1 MTRPHASGHRV
12 GSTIG
17 RYRLV
22 EFLGAGG
29 MGEVYRGV
37 DASGTVVA
45 VKILTVVQDAPA
57 LAERFRNEARIHA
70 TLHHPHIAQMHEFV
84 ATEPTPAIV
93 MEYVDGHTLDHLLHR
108 QGAMPLPR
116 LVALAVPL
124 IAAVGHMHARG
135 IIHRDIKSSN
145 VKVSAAGVIKLLD
158 FGIAKGPGSPALTA
172 DGSVIGTLQ
181 SLAPEQLAGVPAD
194 QRSDIWSLGV
204 LLYEMVT
211 GQHPFATD
219 DLATMTARIRAAKYA
234 PPSQLHPGLPGSM
247 DAVISRCLRVNPKQR
262 YRSCDAL
269 VSDLQGAMD
278 PGIPVPAFVRVGPAP
293 SWEWPTRTHL
303 PRIGAAVLVAGAGL
317 LLLQMLLAPPRPPAD
332 PQEHTVPAMPAAAVI
347 GTQTV
352 SPPHGMTTAPAPAAL
367 RDIAIHTINGTAEV
381 WDGDRLVG
389 TTPYRLRA
397 TIGSEVDLVLRRA
410 GHRDH
415 TVRFNVT
422 EGRSEYSFVME
433 RATGGRP
440 HSQRSPAPLLFGLAW
455 FAWPWRRRP
464 ASPPPSPTTADRP
477 IMHGGQG
484 TAEQW
489 VVVGM
494 ATDPG
499 CQRENNEDTMRVV
512 RPEGTDLARHG
523 LMAVVCD
530 GMGGHLG
537 GETASRIAADV
548 IAREYA
554 AQDDP
559 GEGLRAAVIAANR
572 AIHDAAEAD
581 AALRGMGTTCTAL
594 VLRGGMA
601 WCAHVGD
608 SRCYLIRDEQIFLM
622 TEDHSAVMA
631 MVRDRAISREEAHD
645 HPDKNVISRALGSH
659 AEVEVSVWPRPFV
672 IRPGDRFLLCS
683 DGLHDV
689 ISEESVREAGLLT
702 PPHEACRELVARTR
716 AAGAPD
722 NVSVIV
728 LVVPGSIGDPTVR
741 STRAL
746 ELMP

>member
-1 MTRPHASGHRV
+1 
-12 GSTIG
+12 
-17 RYRLV
+17 
-22 EFLGAGG
+22 

-37 DASGTVVA
+37 DPTGAVVA
-45 VKILTVVQDAPA
+45 VKLLTVVQDAPA
-57 LAERFRNEARIHA
+57 LAKRFRNEARIHA
-70 TLHHPHIAQMHEFV
+70 TLHHPHIARMHEFI
-84 ATEPTPAIV
+84 AAAPTPAIV
-93 MEYVDGHTLDHLLHR
+93 MEYVDGDTLDHLLRR
-108 QGAMPLPR
+108 QGGLPMSR
-116 LVALAVPL
+116 LVELAVPL
-124 IAAVGHMHARG
+124 IDAVGHMHARG

-194 QRSDIWSLGV
+194 RRSDIWSLGV

-211 GQHPFATD
+211 GTHPFATD
-219 DLATMTARIRAAKYA
+219 DLVTMTARIRAGKYA
-234 PPSQLHPGLPGSM
+234 PPSQRHPDLPSSI
-247 DAVISRCLRVNPKQR
+247 DAIISRCLRVIPTQR
-262 YRSCDAL
+262 YHSCEAL
-269 VSDLQGAMD
+269 ISDLKGSLD
-278 PGIPVPAFVRVGPAP
+278 PGRPIPAFVRVGPAP
-293 SWEWPTRTHL
+293 SWFAPARARL
-303 PRIGAAVLVAGAGL
+303 PRVAAALLAASAGVLLLRMLLSSPVPPTGPQAPGLPAVSATALTAPPAAVPASGTGAS
-317 LLLQMLLAPPRPPAD
+317 PA
-332 PQEHTVPAMPAAAVI
+332 
-347 GTQTV
+347 
-352 SPPHGMTTAPAPAAL
+352 TATL
-367 RDIAIHTINGTAEV
+367 REIAIHTINGAAEV
-381 WDGDRLVG
+381 WDGDRMVG

-397 TIGSEVDLVLRRA
+397 TIGSDVDLVLRRA

-415 TVRFNVT
+415 PVRFNVT

-440 HSQRSPAPLLFGLAW
+440 HSGLPATPVLFGLAW
-455 FAWPWRRRP
+455 FAWPWRRKVP
-464 ASPPPSPTTADRP
+464 VATASPPTGDRP
-477 IMHGGQG
+477 IMHDGHG

-499 CQRENNEDTMRVV
+499 CQRENNEDTVRVV
-512 RPEGTDLARHG
+512 RPDGTDLARHG
-523 LMAVVCD
+523 MMAVVCD

-548 IAREYA
+548 IAREYMA
-554 AQDDP
+554 HADP
-559 GEGLRAAVIAANR
+559 GEGLRTAVIAANR
-572 AIHDAAEAD
+572 AIHDAAKAD
-581 AALRGMGTTCTAL
+581 QALRGMGTTCTAL

-631 MVRDRAISREEAHD
+631 MVRDRAISREEAGE

-659 AEVEVSVWPRPFV
+659 AEVEVTTWPRPFV
-672 IRPGDRFLLCS
+672 VRPGDRFLLCS

-689 ISEESVREAGLLT
+689 ISEESVREASLLT

-728 LVVPGSIGDPTVR
+728 LVVPGSIGDPTIR

-746 ELMP
+746 ELVP

>member
-1 MTRPHASGHRV
+1 M
-12 GSTIG
+12 
-17 RYRLV
+17 

-29 MGEVYRGV
+29 MGEVYRGEHP
-37 DASGTVVA
+37 SGTVVA
-45 VKILTVVQDAPA
+45 VKLLTVVRDAPA
-57 LAERFRNEARIHA
+57 LGERFRNEARIHG
-70 TLHHPHIAQMHEFV
+70 TLDHPHIARMYEYV
-84 ATEPTPAIV
+84 AAEPAPAIV
-93 MEYVDGHTLDHLLHR
+93 MEYVDGHTLDHLLH
-108 QGAMPLPR
+108 QEGGLLIPR
-116 LVALAVPL
+116 LVELAVPL
-124 IAAVGHMHARG
+124 IEAVSHMHDRG

-194 QRSDIWSLGV
+194 ARSDIWALGV
-204 LLYEMVT
+204 LLYEMAT
-211 GQHPFATD
+211 GTHPFATGD
-219 DLATMTARIRAAKYA
+219 VATMTARIRAARYA
-234 PPSQLHPGLPGSM
+234 PPSQLRPTLPANL
-247 DAVISRCLRVNPKQR
+247 DAVIHRCLRVVPRQR
-262 YRSCDAL
+262 YRSCEAL
-269 VSDLQGAMD
+269 IGDLKAVLD
-278 PGIPVPAFVRVGPAP
+278 PGVPIPAFVRLGPAP
-293 SWEWPTRTHL
+293 SWFALARTRL
-303 PRIGAAVLVAGAGL
+303 PRVVGGVVVAAAGMM
-317 LLLQMLLAPPRPPAD
+317 LLQMLLSAPMPPAG
-332 PQEHTVPAMPAAAVI
+332 PQGSRVPAVPSAAVI
-347 GTQTV
+347 
-352 SPPHGMTTAPAPAAL
+352 PPPDVTTPSSRPVAPAL
-367 RDIAIHTINGTAEV
+367 GTIREIAIHTVNGSAEV

-389 TTPYRLRA
+389 TTPFRIRA
-397 TIGSEVDLVLRRA
+397 AIGSEVDLVLRRS

-415 TVRFNVT
+415 LVHFDVT

-433 RATGGRP
+433 RSTGGRP
-440 HSQRSPAPLLFGLAW
+440 HSGLPATPLLVGAAW
-455 FAWPWRRRP
+455 FAWPWRRKVAP
-464 ASPPPSPTTADRP
+464 ARTNPATADRP
-477 IMHGGQG
+477 IIGGGQSA
-484 TAEQW
+484 AEQW
-489 VVVGM
+489 IVVGM

-499 CQRENNEDTMRVV
+499 CQRENNEDTVRVV
-512 RPEGTDLARHG
+512 RPDGPNLARHG
-523 LMAVVCD
+523 MLAVVCD

-537 GETASRIAADV
+537 GETASRIAAEV
-548 IAREYA
+548 IASAYGNH
-554 AQDDP
+554 DDP
-559 GEGLRAAVIAANR
+559 GEGLSAAVRKANR
-572 AIHDAAEAD
+572 AIHDAAQAD
-581 AALRGMGTTCTAL
+581 PALRGMGTTCTAI

-631 MVRDRAISREEAHD
+631 MVRDRAISRDEAHD

-659 AEVEVSVWPRPFV
+659 KEVEVSVWPRPFV

-741 STRAL
+741 TTRAL

>member
-1 MTRPHASGHRV
+1 
-12 GSTIG
+12 
-17 RYRLV
+17 
-22 EFLGAGG
+22 
-29 MGEVYRGV
+29 MGEVYRGM
-37 DASGTVVA
+37 DPAGGVVA
-45 VKILTVVQDAPA
+45 VKVLTAVQDAPA
-57 LAERFRNEARIHA
+57 LGERFRNEARIHG
-70 TLHHPHIAQMHEFV
+70 TLHHPHIAHMHEFI
-84 ATEPTPAIV
+84 ATAPTPAIV
-93 MEYVDGHTLDHLLHR
+93 MEYVDGDTLDQMLRR
-108 QGAMPLPR
+108 QGGLPLPR
-116 LVALAVPL
+116 LVDLAVPL
-124 IAAVGHMHARG
+124 IEAVGHMHDRG
-135 IIHRDIKSSN
+135 VIHRDIKSSN

-194 QRSDIWSLGV
+194 RRSDIWSLGV

-211 GQHPFATD
+211 GAHPFATGD
-219 DLATMTARIRAAKYA
+219 VVTMTARIRAGRYVA
-234 PPSQLHPGLPGSM
+234 PSQVRPQLPASI
-247 DAVISRCLRVNPKQR
+247 DAVISRCLRVVPKQR

-269 VSDLQGAMD
+269 ISDLKSIIV
-278 PGIPVPAFVRVGPAP
+278 PGMAIPAFARVGPAP
-293 SWEWPTRTHL
+293 SWFAPARSTL
-303 PRIGAAVLVAGAGL
+303 PRAAAALVVVGAAVVLWS
-317 LLLQMLLAPPRPPAD
+317 MLL
-332 PQEHTVPAMPAAAVI
+332 
-347 GTQTV
+347 
-352 SPPHGMTTAPAPAAL
+352 SPPVPPVIPPGAPVPSVPGAAMTPPSQVTTPHLPTTIAATATL
-367 RDIAIHTINGTAEV
+367 REIAIHTLNGTAEV

-410 GHRDH
+410 GHHDQVVH
-415 TVRFNVT
+415 FDVT

-440 HSQRSPAPLLFGLAW
+440 HSQLPPPPLLFGLAW
-455 FAWPWRRRP
+455 FAWPWRRKVAPTRTSP
-464 ASPPPSPTTADRP
+464 ATADRP
-477 IMHGGQG
+477 IIDGGQG
-484 TAEQW
+484 AAEQW

-499 CQRENNEDTMRVV
+499 CQRENNEDTVRVV
-512 RPEGTDLARHG
+512 RPDAPDLARHG
-523 LMAVVCD
+523 LLAVVCD

-537 GETASRIAADV
+537 GETASRIAAEV
-548 IAREYA
+548 IASAYGNP
-554 AQDDP
+554 DDP
-559 GEGLRAAVIAANR
+559 GEGLRAAVKKANR
-572 AIHDAAEAD
+572 AIHDAAQAGP
-581 AALRGMGTTCTAL
+581 ALRGMGTTCTAI

-631 MVRDRAISREEAHD
+631 MVRDRAISRDEAHD

-659 AEVEVSVWPRPFV
+659 AEVEVTTWPRPFV

-689 ISEESVREAGLLT
+689 ISEEAVREASLLT
-702 PPHEACRELVARTR
+702 PPHDACRELVARAR

-728 LVVPGSIGDPTVR
+728 LVVPGSTGDPGIR
-741 STRAL
+741 ATRTLAL
-746 ELMP
+746 VP